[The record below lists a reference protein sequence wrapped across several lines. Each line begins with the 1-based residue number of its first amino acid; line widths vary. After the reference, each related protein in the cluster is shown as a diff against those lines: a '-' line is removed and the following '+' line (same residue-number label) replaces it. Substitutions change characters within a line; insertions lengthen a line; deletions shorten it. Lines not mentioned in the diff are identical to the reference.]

1 MISGSHQATQSKFA
15 KSKNNIKIVQKQEPI
30 IQERHEREA
39 EKGSA
44 RGGAEDP
51 NKPINLG

>member
-30 IQERHEREA
+30 IQERQEREA

-44 RGGAEDP
+44 RGAEDP